1 MEIQKQERA
10 NISFISHS
18 GKSLVNECVAEYN
31 FLLWKLKS
39 LLASKGEDSIEQAIR
54 YQANPTYKRDEVIRE
69 CEEYIKKTKMPQY
82 LQAATMQK
90 AFDSCDNEYIDELA
104 SMFDSFPLSFSNGD
118 VVEVSGVICASKIA

>member
-1 MEIQKQERA
+1 MKINIKCLNINSMEIQKQERA

-69 CEEYIKKTKMPQY
+69 CEEYIKKNEN
-82 LQAATMQK
+82 ATI
-90 AFDSCDNEYIDELA
+90 SSGCDYAKGFRLVRQRIY
-104 SMFDSFPLSFSNGD
+104 
-118 VVEVSGVICASKIA
+118 

>member
-54 YQANPTYKRDEVIRE
+54 YQANPTQCISVMRLYVNVRNISKNEN
-69 CEEYIKKTKMPQY
+69 
-82 LQAATMQK
+82 ATIP
-90 AFDSCDNEYIDELA
+90 SGCDYAKGFRLVRQRIY
-104 SMFDSFPLSFSNGD
+104 
-118 VVEVSGVICASKIA
+118 

>member
-69 CEEYIKKTKMPQY
+69 CEEYIKKNEN
-82 LQAATMQK
+82 ATIP
-90 AFDSCDNEYIDELA
+90 SGCDYAKGFRLVRQRIY
-104 SMFDSFPLSFSNGD
+104 
-118 VVEVSGVICASKIA
+118 